1 MAAALI
7 VTADKLATDWI
18 FKDGMALTV
27 PEIAEFLK
35 SKEAVSAA
43 QRGYAYMCDWVAQNA
58 NKLRGEA
65 ETGDV
70 YGLIE
75 EPWVYIIRS
84 VFNRVCSDAGIS
96 APALLSH
103 LKSRGLL
110 QVRGRAM
117 TKNKRING
125 VPTEC
130 VVLRMATGEIGR
142 AHV

>member
-1 MAAALI
+1 MYESNYEVCLQSDTTEKQAMAAALI

-27 PEIAEFLK
+27 QEIAEFLK

-75 EPWVYIIRS
+75 EPWVYIPVKCLRH
-84 VFNRVCSDAGIS
+84 VPEAGIS
-96 APALLSH
+96 GP
-103 LKSRGLL
+103 R
-110 QVRGRAM
+110 R
-117 TKNKRING
+117 
-125 VPTEC
+125 C
-130 VVLRMATGEIGR
+130 
-142 AHV
+142 